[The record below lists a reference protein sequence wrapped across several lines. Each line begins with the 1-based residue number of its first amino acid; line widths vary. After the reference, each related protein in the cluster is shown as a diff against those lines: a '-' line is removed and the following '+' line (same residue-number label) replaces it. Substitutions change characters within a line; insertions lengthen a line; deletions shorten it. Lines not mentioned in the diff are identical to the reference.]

1 MRFRTEQHVRRQRD
15 FRELREK
22 GRRFDCGGFAFWH
35 FKRAADESVER
46 AAKGRAADVSVAPLA
61 PETVRVAVVAS
72 YAAVGNAVQRA
83 RAKRRL
89 REVFRRNQQLVP
101 AGHDVMLV
109 AKRSLNATEFPVIE
123 QKFTDACR
131 RVFQGQ
137 GQRQKQGQG
146 QIIS

>member
-15 FRELREK
+15 FRNLREK
-22 GRRFDCGGFAFWH
+22 GRRFECGGFAFWYY
-35 FKRAADESVER
+35 KRADEEDI
-46 AAKGRAADVSVAPLA
+46 AADVSPNI
-61 PETVRVAVVAS
+61 VRLAVVAS
-72 YAAVGNAVQRA
+72 YATVGNAVKRA

-109 AKRSLNATEFPVIE
+109 AKRSLNDTEFSVIE

-131 RVFQGQ
+131 RIFQ
-137 GQRQKQGQG
+137 K
-146 QIIS
+146 

>member
-35 FKRAADESVER
+35 FKRAANESVE
-46 AAKGRAADVSVAPLA
+46 GAADVSAS
-61 PETVRVAVVAS
+61 PETTRLAVVAS

-101 AGHDVMLV
+101 AGFDVMLV
-109 AKRSLNATEFPVIE
+109 AKRSLNATQFPVIE

-131 RVFQGQ
+131 RVFQNKEKG
-137 GQRQKQGQG
+137 K
-146 QIIS
+146 